1 MESLDRDG
9 KSLEKVVE
17 ELLNAEDL
25 NLVSDE
31 ALKAQA
37 KIQKLRGELRKY
49 LSRPKYYH
57 PQISYIKRKI
67 KEIQSEQAKRVNI

>member
-31 ALKAQA
+31 ALKAQV

-49 LSRPKYYH
+49 LSRPKHYH
-57 PQISYIKRKI
+57 SQISYIKRKI